1 MNVEALALGKDLAL
15 ILLVVEAVILA
26 IPLLVILFY
35 VIKYLPQVRA
45 PIRPNLLK
53 VRRTMKQVE
62 EVTKLVLG
70 MVVQPLLWMAASAAG
85 LKRALGYLAT
95 RR

>member
-1 MNVEALALGKDLAL
+1 MNVEALALGRDLAL
-15 ILLVVEAVILA
+15 ILLVVEAVIIA

-45 PIRPNLLK
+45 PIRPSLLK